1 MSIEVKSTDLL
12 SARLKSALTNLAS
25 KYYHSGTVEVYA
37 ASSTDTRTSV
47 YYPDNPDYLPLILHS
62 VGDEVEGVG
71 RKFGDDTDPKIV
83 ALKKD
88 LTRGATNRRYK
99 SKSSAGLDLQK
110 FNGLGLPESTS
121 IRSVGTTTGKATQ
134 VSVTHAV
141 TATQTHYLVV
151 AITLLSEGDDYN
163 HRIRA
168 ESPEELV
175 IKLGDFIGKPYN
187 FPIYQF
193 LKRDSG
199 NFTVN
204 AQKLADLLAKLNI
217 KLNIIRK

>member
-83 ALKKD
+83 ALKND
-88 LTRGATNRRYK
+88 LVRGATNRRYK
-99 SKSSAGLDLQK
+99 SKSSAGLDRRK
-110 FNGLGLPESTS
+110 FNGLGLPESTVIKS
-121 IRSVGTTTGKATQ
+121 ISKATAKTAQ
-134 VSVTHAV
+134 VTVTHAV
-141 TATQTHYLVV
+141 TPTQIHYLV
-151 AITLLSEGDDYN
+151 ATITLLSEGDDYN

-187 FPIYQF
+187 FPIYQY

-204 AQKLADLLAKLNI
+204 SQKLADLLVKLDI
-217 KLNIIRK
+217 S